1 MNSPCSCLA
10 FATLAPKFAK
20 KKLMLIEIWSDIA
33 CPFCYLGLTKLQQA
47 IQNKGLDNE
56 VQIELR
62 TFLLNP
68 GLKTDLTKSIS
79 QYLHE
84 HKQIPLEQIE
94 AMNHRIVGQ
103 GQELGL
109 DFQMQQIK
117 VANTIKAHLLLHE
130 AHEQGLQWACKMRL
144 LKAYFTEGKNID
156 DIQVLQELA
165 QEVGLKTEHLDLAIL
180 GGKHSRAFTQDLQ
193 EAQELGLRGV
203 PYFIFD
209 RKVAIHGAREL
220 GAFEHALMA

>member
-1 MNSPCSCLA
+1 
-10 FATLAPKFAK
+10 
-20 KKLMLIEIWSDIA
+20 MLIEIWSDIA

-47 IQNKGLDNE
+47 IQNKGLENE

-68 GLKTDLTKSIS
+68 GLKTDLSKSIS

-94 AMNHRIVGQ
+94 AMNHSIVSQ
-103 GQELGL
+103 GQEFGL

-156 DIQVLQELA
+156 DIQVLQALA
-165 QEVGLKTEHLDLAIL
+165 QEIGMKTEHLDLAIL

-209 RKVAIHGAREL
+209 RKVAIHGAREVV
-220 GAFEHALMA
+220 AFEQALLS

>member
-1 MNSPCSCLA
+1 
-10 FATLAPKFAK
+10 
-20 KKLMLIEIWSDIA
+20 MLIEIWSDIA
-33 CPFCYLGLTKLQQA
+33 CPFCYLGLTKLQHA
-47 IQNKGLDNE
+47 IQNKGLGNE

-68 GLKTDLTKSIS
+68 GLKTDLSKSIS

-156 DIQVLQELA
+156 DIQVLKELA
-165 QEVGLKTEHLDLAIL
+165 KEVGLKTEHLDLAIL

-209 RKVAIHGAREL
+209 RKVAIHGAREVE
-220 GAFEHALMA
+220 AFEQALIA

>member
-1 MNSPCSCLA
+1 
-10 FATLAPKFAK
+10 
-20 KKLMLIEIWSDIA
+20 MLIEIWSDIA
-33 CPFCYLGLTKLQQA
+33 CPFCYLGLTKLHKA
-47 IQNKGLDNE
+47 IENLNLHEE
-56 VQIELR
+56 VRMELR

-68 GLKTDLTKSIS
+68 SQKTDLSKSIS

-84 HKQIPLEQIE
+84 HKQIPVDQIE
-94 AMNHRIVGQ
+94 TMNQRIVQQ
-103 GQELGL
+103 GAEFGL
-109 DFQMQQIK
+109 DFQMDQIK

-156 DIQVLQELA
+156 DIHVLQALA
-165 QEVGLKTEHLDLAIL
+165 QEIGMKTEHIDLAIL

-209 RKVAIHGAREL
+209 RKVAIHGAREVE
-220 GAFEHALMA
+220 AFERALGVDSAT

>member
-1 MNSPCSCLA
+1 
-10 FATLAPKFAK
+10 
-20 KKLMLIEIWSDIA
+20 MLIEIWSDIA
-33 CPFCYLGLTKLQQA
+33 CPFCYLGLTKLHKA
-47 IQNKGLDNE
+47 IENLKLQE
-56 VQIELR
+56 TSQIELR

-84 HKQIPLEQIE
+84 HKQISMDQIE
-94 AMNHRIVGQ
+94 TMNQRIVQQ
-103 GQELGL
+103 GAEFGL
-109 DFQMQQIK
+109 DFRMDQIK

-130 AHEQGLQWACKMRL
+130 AHEQGLQWACKMSL

-156 DIQVLQELA
+156 DIHVLQALA
-165 QEVGLKTEHLDLAIL
+165 QEIGMKTEHLDLAIL

-193 EAQELGLRGV
+193 EAQELSLRGV

-209 RKVAIHGAREL
+209 RKVAIHGAREVE
-220 GAFEHALMA
+220 AFERALGMDSAT

>member
-1 MNSPCSCLA
+1 
-10 FATLAPKFAK
+10 
-20 KKLMLIEIWSDIA
+20 MLIEIWSDIA

-47 IQNKGLDNE
+47 VQNKGLENE

-68 GLKTDLTKSIS
+68 GLKTDLSKSIS

-84 HKQIPLEQIE
+84 HKQIPLAQIE
-94 AMNHRIVGQ
+94 AMNHRIVSQ
-103 GQELGL
+103 GQEFGL

-165 QEVGLKTEHLDLAIL
+165 KEVGLKTEHLDLAIL

-209 RKVAIHGAREL
+209 RKVAIHGAREVE
-220 GAFEHALMA
+220 AFEQALMA

>member
-1 MNSPCSCLA
+1 
-10 FATLAPKFAK
+10 
-20 KKLMLIEIWSDIA
+20 MLIEIWSDIA

-47 IQNKGLDNE
+47 VQNKGLENE

-68 GLKTDLTKSIS
+68 GLKTDLSKSIS

-165 QEVGLKTEHLDLAIL
+165 KEVGLKTEHLDLAIL

-209 RKVAIHGAREL
+209 RKVSIHGAREVE
-220 GAFEHALMA
+220 AFEQALMA

>member
-1 MNSPCSCLA
+1 
-10 FATLAPKFAK
+10 
-20 KKLMLIEIWSDIA
+20 MLIEIWSDIA
-33 CPFCYLGLTKLQQA
+33 CPFCYLGLTKLQKA
-47 IQNKGLDNE
+47 IDHLKLQEE
-56 VQIELR
+56 VQVELR

-68 GLKTDLTKSIS
+68 SLKTDLSKSIS
-79 QYLHE
+79 QYLQE
-84 HKQIPLEQIE
+84 HKQISMDQITS
-94 AMNHRIVGQ
+94 MNQRIVHQ
-103 GQELGL
+103 GQQFGL
-109 DFQMQQIK
+109 DFQMDQIK

-144 LKAYFTEGKNID
+144 LKAYFSEGKNMD

-209 RKVAIHGAREL
+209 RKVAIHGAREVEV
-220 GAFEHALMA
+220 FERALKG

>member
-1 MNSPCSCLA
+1 
-10 FATLAPKFAK
+10 
-20 KKLMLIEIWSDIA
+20 MLIEIWSDIA

-47 IQNKGLDNE
+47 IQNKGLENE

-68 GLKTDLTKSIS
+68 GLKTDLSKSIS

-94 AMNHRIVGQ
+94 AMNHSIVSQ
-103 GQELGL
+103 GQEYGL

-144 LKAYFTEGKNID
+144 LKAYFSEGKNID
-156 DIQVLQELA
+156 NLEVLQQLA
-165 QEVGLKTEHLDLAIL
+165 AEIGMKTDHLDLAIL

-209 RKVAIHGAREL
+209 RKVAIYGAREVE
-220 GAFEHALMA
+220 AFEQALLS

>member
-1 MNSPCSCLA
+1 
-10 FATLAPKFAK
+10 
-20 KKLMLIEIWSDIA
+20 MLIEIWSDIA
-33 CPFCYLGLTKLQQA
+33 CPFCYLGLTKLQRA
-47 IQNKGLDNE
+47 IQNKGLENE

-79 QYLHE
+79 HYLHE

-94 AMNHRIVGQ
+94 AMNQRIVSQ
-103 GQELGL
+103 GKELGL

-209 RKVAIHGAREL
+209 RKVAIHGAREVE
-220 GAFEHALMA
+220 AFEQALMA

>member
-1 MNSPCSCLA
+1 
-10 FATLAPKFAK
+10 
-20 KKLMLIEIWSDIA
+20 MLIEIWSDIA
-33 CPFCYLGLTKLQQA
+33 CPFCYLGLTKLQRA
-47 IQNKGLDNE
+47 IQNKGLENE

-94 AMNHRIVGQ
+94 AMNQRIVSQ
-103 GQELGL
+103 GKELGL

-209 RKVAIHGAREL
+209 RKVAIHGAREVE
-220 GAFEHALMA
+220 AFEQALMA

>member
-1 MNSPCSCLA
+1 
-10 FATLAPKFAK
+10 
-20 KKLMLIEIWSDIA
+20 MLIEIWSDIA

-47 IQNKGLDNE
+47 IQNKGLENE

-68 GLKTDLTKSIS
+68 GLKTDLSKSIS

-94 AMNHRIVGQ
+94 AMNHSIVSQ
-103 GQELGL
+103 GQEYGL

-144 LKAYFTEGKNID
+144 LQAYFTEGKNID
-156 DIQVLQELA
+156 DIQVLQALA
-165 QEVGLKTEHLDLAIL
+165 QEIGMKTEHLDLAIL

-209 RKVAIHGAREL
+209 RKVAIHGAREVE
-220 GAFEHALMA
+220 AFEQALLS

>member
-1 MNSPCSCLA
+1 
-10 FATLAPKFAK
+10 
-20 KKLMLIEIWSDIA
+20 MLIEIWSDIA

-68 GLKTDLTKSIS
+68 GLKTDLSKSIS

-180 GGKHSRAFTQDLQ
+180 GGKHNRAFTQDLQ

-209 RKVAIHGAREL
+209 RKVAIHGAREVE
-220 GAFEHALMA
+220 AFEQALMA

>member
-1 MNSPCSCLA
+1 
-10 FATLAPKFAK
+10 
-20 KKLMLIEIWSDIA
+20 MLIEIWSDIA
-33 CPFCYLGLTKLQQA
+33 CPFCYLGLTKLEQA
-47 IQNKGLDNE
+47 IQNQGLEEE

-68 GLKTDLTKSIS
+68 SLKTDLSKSIS
-79 QYLHE
+79 QYLQE
-84 HKQIPLEQIE
+84 HKQIPMDQITS
-94 AMNHRIVGQ
+94 MNQRIVHQ
-103 GQELGL
+103 GQQFGL
-109 DFQMQQIK
+109 DFQMDQIK

-144 LKAYFTEGKNID
+144 LKAYFSEGKNID

-165 QEVGLKTEHLDLAIL
+165 QKVGLKTEHLDLAIL

-209 RKVAIHGAREL
+209 RKVAIHGAREVE
-220 GAFEHALMA
+220 AFEQALRG

>member
-1 MNSPCSCLA
+1 
-10 FATLAPKFAK
+10 
-20 KKLMLIEIWSDIA
+20 MLIEIWSDIA
-33 CPFCYLGLTKLQQA
+33 CPFCYLGLKKLQKA
-47 IQNKGLDNE
+47 IDHLKLQEE
-56 VQIELR
+56 VQVELR

-68 GLKTDLTKSIS
+68 SLKTDLSKSIS
-79 QYLHE
+79 QYLQE
-84 HKQIPLEQIE
+84 HKQIPMDQITS
-94 AMNHRIVGQ
+94 MNERIVHQ
-103 GQELGL
+103 GQQFGL
-109 DFQMQQIK
+109 DFQMDQIK

-144 LKAYFTEGKNID
+144 LKAYFSEGKNID

-165 QEVGLKTEHLDLAIL
+165 QEVGLKTDQLDLAIL

-209 RKVAIHGAREL
+209 RKVAIHGAREVEV
-220 GAFEHALMA
+220 FERALKG

>member
-1 MNSPCSCLA
+1 
-10 FATLAPKFAK
+10 
-20 KKLMLIEIWSDIA
+20 MLIEIWSDIA

-47 IQNKGLDNE
+47 IQNKGLENE

-68 GLKTDLTKSIS
+68 GLKTDLSKSIS

-84 HKQIPLEQIE
+84 HKHIPLEQIE
-94 AMNHRIVGQ
+94 VMNHRIVGQ

-130 AHEQGLQWACKMRL
+130 AHEQDLQWACKMRL
-144 LKAYFTEGKNID
+144 LKAYFTDGKNID

-209 RKVAIHGAREL
+209 RKVAIHGAREVE
-220 GAFEHALMA
+220 AFEQALMA

>member
-1 MNSPCSCLA
+1 
-10 FATLAPKFAK
+10 
-20 KKLMLIEIWSDIA
+20 MLIEIWSDIA

-47 IQNKGLDNE
+47 IQNKGLENE

-68 GLKTDLTKSIS
+68 GLKTDLSKSIS

-94 AMNHRIVGQ
+94 AMNHSIVSQ
-103 GQELGL
+103 GQEYGL

-156 DIQVLQELA
+156 DIHVLQALA
-165 QEVGLKTEHLDLAIL
+165 QEIGMKTDHLDLAIL

-193 EAQELGLRGV
+193 EAQDLGLRGV

-209 RKVAIHGAREL
+209 RKVAIHGAREVV
-220 GAFEHALMA
+220 AFEQALLS

>member
-1 MNSPCSCLA
+1 
-10 FATLAPKFAK
+10 
-20 KKLMLIEIWSDIA
+20 MLIEIWSDIA

-47 IQNKGLDNE
+47 IQNKGLENE

-68 GLKTDLTKSIS
+68 GLKTDLSKSIS

-84 HKQIPLEQIE
+84 HKQIPIEQIE
-94 AMNHRIVGQ
+94 AMNHRIISQ
-103 GQELGL
+103 GRELGL
-109 DFQMQQIK
+109 DFQMPQIK

-165 QEVGLKTEHLDLAIL
+165 QEVGLKTDHLDLAIL

-209 RKVAIHGAREL
+209 RKIAIHGAREVE
-220 GAFEHALMA
+220 AFEQALQI

>member
-1 MNSPCSCLA
+1 
-10 FATLAPKFAK
+10 
-20 KKLMLIEIWSDIA
+20 MLIEIWSDIA

-47 IQNKGLDNE
+47 IQNKGLENE

-68 GLKTDLTKSIS
+68 GLKTDLSKSIS

-94 AMNHRIVGQ
+94 SMNQRIVQQ
-103 GQELGL
+103 GAEFGL

-144 LKAYFTEGKNID
+144 LKAYFSEGKNID
-156 DIQVLQELA
+156 NLEVLQQLA
-165 QEVGLKTEHLDLAIL
+165 AEIGMKTDHLDLAIL

-209 RKVAIHGAREL
+209 RKVAIHGAREVV
-220 GAFEHALMA
+220 AFEQALLS

>member
-1 MNSPCSCLA
+1 
-10 FATLAPKFAK
+10 
-20 KKLMLIEIWSDIA
+20 MLIEIWSDIA

-47 IQNKGLDNE
+47 IQNKGLENE

-68 GLKTDLTKSIS
+68 GLKTDLSKSIS

-84 HKQIPLEQIE
+84 HKQIPIEQIE
-94 AMNHRIVGQ
+94 AMNHRIVSQ
-103 GQELGL
+103 GRELGL
-109 DFQMQQIK
+109 DFQMPQIK

-165 QEVGLKTEHLDLAIL
+165 QEVGLKTDHLDLAIL

-209 RKVAIHGAREL
+209 RKVAIHGAREVE
-220 GAFEHALMA
+220 AFEQALMA

>member
-1 MNSPCSCLA
+1 
-10 FATLAPKFAK
+10 
-20 KKLMLIEIWSDIA
+20 MLIEIWSDIA

-47 IQNKGLDNE
+47 IQNKGLENE

-68 GLKTDLTKSIS
+68 GLKTDLSKSIS

-84 HKQIPLEQIE
+84 HKHIPLEQIE
-94 AMNHRIVGQ
+94 VMNHRIVGQ
-103 GQELGL
+103 GKELGL

-130 AHEQGLQWACKMRL
+130 AHEQDLQWACKMRL
-144 LKAYFTEGKNID
+144 LKAYFTDGKNID

-209 RKVAIHGAREL
+209 RKVAIHGAREVE
-220 GAFEHALMA
+220 AFEQALMA

>member
-1 MNSPCSCLA
+1 
-10 FATLAPKFAK
+10 
-20 KKLMLIEIWSDIA
+20 MLIEIWSDIA
-33 CPFCYLGLTKLQQA
+33 CPFCYLGLTKLNKA
-47 IQNKGLDNE
+47 IENLNIQDE

-68 GLKTDLTKSIS
+68 GQKTDLSKSIS

-84 HKQIPLEQIE
+84 HKHISLEQIE
-94 AMNHRIVGQ
+94 VMNQRIVAQ
-103 GQELGL
+103 GHEFGL
-109 DFQMQQIK
+109 DFRMQQIK

-144 LKAYFTEGKNID
+144 LKAYFTEGQNID
-156 DIQVLQELA
+156 NIEVLQNLA
-165 QEVGLKTEHLDLAIL
+165 TEVGLKTEHLDLAIL

-193 EAQELGLRGV
+193 EAQDLGLRGV

-209 RKVAIHGAREL
+209 RKVAIHGAREVEVFEKALL
-220 GAFEHALMA
+220 G

>member
-1 MNSPCSCLA
+1 
-10 FATLAPKFAK
+10 
-20 KKLMLIEIWSDIA
+20 
-33 CPFCYLGLTKLQQA
+33 LGLTKLQQA

-68 GLKTDLTKSIS
+68 GLKTDLSKSIS

-94 AMNHRIVGQ
+94 AMNQRIVSQ
-103 GQELGL
+103 GKELGL

-209 RKVAIHGAREL
+209 RKVAIHGAREVES
-220 GAFEHALMA
+220 FEQALMA

>member
-1 MNSPCSCLA
+1 
-10 FATLAPKFAK
+10 
-20 KKLMLIEIWSDIA
+20 MLIEIWSDIA

-47 IQNKGLDNE
+47 IQNKGLENE

-68 GLKTDLTKSIS
+68 GLKTDLSKSIS

-94 AMNHRIVGQ
+94 AMNHRIVSQ

-109 DFQMQQIK
+109 DFQLQQIK

-209 RKVAIHGAREL
+209 RKVAIHGAREVE
-220 GAFEHALMA
+220 AFEQALMA

>member
-1 MNSPCSCLA
+1 
-10 FATLAPKFAK
+10 
-20 KKLMLIEIWSDIA
+20 MLIEIWSDIA

-47 IQNKGLDNE
+47 IQNKGLENE

-68 GLKTDLTKSIS
+68 GLKTDLSKSIS

-94 AMNHRIVGQ
+94 AMNHSIVSQ
-103 GQELGL
+103 GQEYGL

-156 DIQVLQELA
+156 DIQVLQALA
-165 QEVGLKTEHLDLAIL
+165 QEIGMKTEHLDLAIL

-209 RKVAIHGAREL
+209 RKVAIHGAREVV
-220 GAFEHALMA
+220 AFEQALLN